1 MSGKP
6 SSMMQVFYNH
16 IKFHLFEQEKDIE
29 DFITSLDSQDKSR
42 SPPVG
47 LERKLDESGKSEST
61 VVFFFLL
68 STFTVSESTEHQE
81 LLHVQTAPCGD
92 LPSAPCVSPSL
103 SFVSGPLA
111 WWPEWLSGSC
121 VQGPCLEPGAAVGR
135 SGKAQAATPPRA
147 LRFPERVRPAGLA
160 AAAGLGVDGGPRAA
174 LNADSGPLPVRG
186 SGCLQ
191 FWTWSRLPSP
201 MRCFQRWSPSDQT
214 SAPCPAAPSLSLP
227 SASFTSCA
235 PRARALSSRAGFGDG
250 RSLGVRKHVHVCVEV
265 S

>member
-121 VQGPCLEPGAAVGR
+121 VQGPCLEPGLLWG
-135 SGKAQAATPPRA
+135 
-147 LRFPERVRPAGLA
+147 
-160 AAAGLGVDGGPRAA
+160 AAGRPR
-174 LNADSGPLPVRG
+174 LPLRRVPSASQSACAQLDWPQLRG
-186 SGCLQ
+186 SG
-191 FWTWSRLPSP
+191 WTV
-201 MRCFQRWSPSDQT
+201 
-214 SAPCPAAPSLSLP
+214 A
-227 SASFTSCA
+227 
-235 PRARALSSRAGFGDG
+235 
-250 RSLGVRKHVHVCVEV
+250 HVLL
-265 S
+265 